1 MPDALILGGGLA
13 GSATAVLLARTGQS
27 VHLIERET
35 GPHHKICGEFLSIEA
50 HQHLSELGID
60 PLALGA
66 VPIERIHLIFGN
78 AFIEAPLPFKALGL
92 SRYTLDETLIG
103 QATAAGAKVERGVRV
118 LEIGQDQ
125 VRTSA
130 GARSGRHVILATGK
144 LPVRQEQHPRRK
156 EDDNPYVGFKMH
168 YRLGSA
174 ARRRLDGV
182 IQLILFDG
190 GYAGLQL
197 IEGGHAN
204 LCLIIRR
211 RRLQQLGRKWADVA
225 KMLTSLKHCRTIL
238 ADAEPLFP
246 RPLTIANLVYSGPR
260 RFEHGD
266 PIFRLG
272 DQAAMTAPLSG
283 DGMALALRSAA
294 VAAQCIGEG
303 LGADEYRLKYHT
315 ATKGQLFRAMALQD
329 VLDRPVLRALGIS
342 AARAWPGLLTRAAE
356 ATRLPEW
363 SAASHTSRNR
373 QDRGAISSKR

>member
-238 ADAEPLFP
+238 TDAEPLF
-246 RPLTIANLVYSGPR
+246 
-260 RFEHGD
+260 
-266 PIFRLG
+266 
-272 DQAAMTAPLSG
+272 
-283 DGMALALRSAA
+283 
-294 VAAQCIGEG
+294 
-303 LGADEYRLKYHT
+303 
-315 ATKGQLFRAMALQD
+315 
-329 VLDRPVLRALGIS
+329 
-342 AARAWPGLLTRAAE
+342 
-356 ATRLPEW
+356 
-363 SAASHTSRNR
+363 
-373 QDRGAISSKR
+373 